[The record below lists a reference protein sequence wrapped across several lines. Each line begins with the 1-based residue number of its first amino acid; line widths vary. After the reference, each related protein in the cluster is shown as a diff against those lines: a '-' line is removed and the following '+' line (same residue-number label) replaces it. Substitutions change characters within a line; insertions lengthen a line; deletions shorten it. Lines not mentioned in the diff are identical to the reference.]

1 MLQVGNT
8 FLLPK
13 NDNKTEHLWIVIT
26 TPDENGKAV
35 CVNISSLRAA
45 FCDKTVIITPGEHPF
60 IVKDSVVRYAD
71 AGVLDLKEVHKAL
84 EANNYNIVCVLKAP
98 CSPILLRKIQDGL
111 LKSQHASKDIQDKCR
126 KSWGRSL
133 TQ

>member
-1 MLQVGNT
+1 MLQIGNT

-71 AGVLDLKEVHKAL
+71 AGVLNLKEVHKAL
-84 EANNYNIVCVLKAP
+84 EGNLDIVCVKKDP
-98 CSPILLRKIQDGL
+98 CSRILLRKIQDGL
-111 LKSQHASKDIQDKCR
+111 LKSPHGTRDIQNKCR
-126 KSWGRSL
+126 KEWGR
-133 TQ
+133 